1 VSRGLVCAFIAAEKT
16 TYGVR
21 RLCRVF
27 AISPTT
33 FYAWARRH
41 GGPTD
46 AELADAYAINDLHDA
61 WVEHRRTYGARR
73 LTAEI
78 LDRGR
83 PWNRKRVA
91 RLMRLGAIEGVHR
104 RRRGKYGKK
113 AGSTATAPDMVNRQF
128 TAQRPDQLWVA
139 DITYLRS
146 WEGFVYLA
154 VVVDA
159 FSRKVVGW
167 AMADHL
173 RTELVLDAVGMA
185 IHTRHPDPGL
195 VHHTDRGSQ
204 YTSYEFG
211 KALRSSGLLASMGR
225 VGSAYDNAMAESV
238 FATLK
243 TELVYRQSWPTRHQ
257 LEMEVFSYL
266 EGFYN
271 TRRRHSRLG
280 NLSPTNYETL
290 HTTQNEVSA

>member
-1 VSRGLVCAFIAAEKT
+1 
-16 TYGVR
+16 
-21 RLCRVF
+21 
-27 AISPTT
+27 
-33 FYAWARRH
+33 
-41 GGPTD
+41 
-46 AELADAYAINDLHDA
+46 
-61 WVEHRRTYGARR
+61 
-73 LTAEI
+73 
-78 LDRGR
+78 
-83 PWNRKRVA
+83 
-91 RLMRLGAIEGVHR
+91 MRIGAIEGVHR

-113 AGSTATAPDMVNRQF
+113 TGSTATAPDLVNREF
-128 TAQRPDQLWVA
+128 TATGPDQLWVA

-185 IHTRHPDPGL
+185 IHTRRPEPGL

-211 KALRSSGLLASMGR
+211 KTLRNSGLLAPMGR

-257 LEMEVFSYL
+257 LEMEVFSHL

-290 HTTQNEVSA
+290 HMTHIKVSA

>member
-1 VSRGLVCAFIAAEKT
+1 VSRGAVFGFIAAEKT

-21 RLCRVF
+21 RLCRILGVSKS
-27 AISPTT
+27 A
-33 FYAWARRH
+33 FYDWHARG
-41 GGPTD
+41 GGPSA
-46 AELADAYAINDLHDA
+46 AELEEAYAIHAAREA
-61 WVEHRRTYGARR
+61 WSEHRQVYGARR

-78 LDRGR
+78 RDRGHR
-83 PWNRKRVA
+83 WNRKRVA
-91 RLMRLGAIEGVHR
+91 RLMRIGGIEGIHR
-104 RRRGKYGKK
+104 RRRGKYGRRT
-113 AGSTATAPDMVNRQF
+113 ASTATAADLVERDF
-128 TAQRPDQLWVA
+128 TAPAPDQLWVA
-139 DITYLRS
+139 DITYLRT
-146 WEGFVYLA
+146 WEGFLYLA

-159 FSRKVVGW
+159 CTRRVVGW

-185 IHTRHPDPGL
+185 LVARKPAPGL
-195 VHHTDRGSQ
+195 VHHSDRGSQ

-211 KALRSSGLLASMGR
+211 KTLRTSGLLASMGR
-225 VGSAYDNAMAESV
+225 VGSAFDNAMAESV

-243 TELVYRQSWPTRHQ
+243 TELIYRRSWPTRHE

-280 NLSPTNYETL
+280 NLSPTGYETMYL
-290 HTTQNEVSA
+290 TQNEVSA